1 VGCVQSGVMR
11 LDVVIF
17 HFYIF
22 GLFLFL
28 VIKKIKTLADQ
39 LISATSRAAREAW
52 PKGRQVLSAVAPS
65 ATLIRLLTDVAIGAD
80 ERIDPSCQSIGIR
93 MVHLHMHGRCAVC

>member
-1 VGCVQSGVMR
+1 MR

-52 PKGRQVLSAVAPS
+52 PKGRQVLSAVALS
-65 ATLIRLLTDVAIGAD
+65 AALIRLLRLFLTF
-80 ERIDPSCQSIGIR
+80 IR
-93 MVHLHMHGRCAVC
+93 SRNSPFRPCALLLGDDIEKRTHVEARPDR